1 MRCILLG
8 SGTSTGVPEVGCH
21 CRICRSQDRHDKRTR
36 ISLLVI
42 TDSGKRV
49 LIDCSPDF
57 RRQALSAG
65 IDSLNAIL
73 LTHEHYD
80 HVGGLDDVRTISWLR
95 DLPVYG
101 EEKVLASIRERLHYV
116 FRKNP
121 YPGTPRLTLHSVEPG
136 VPFQIDGL
144 TVEPIR
150 VMHGTLPILGYR
162 IGDMAFLTDVKTIAE
177 EDLKKLEGVRLLF
190 INGLRFRK
198 EHPSHQT
205 IEQAI
210 EISAR
215 LDNPETVLIHLSHHA
230 PLHEELLTL
239 LPSHIH
245 PGYDGLEAVIE
256 NVEISIR
263 DFVPHQ
269 PRAEYTYQDCGR
281 IDYESALNLQRDL
294 FTQAV
299 DAKLEGHTPENTLL
313 FCEHEPVLTLGKHG
327 HEENLLLPE
336 QLLKN
341 RGIRLYHIERGGDI
355 TFHGPGQ
362 ITGYP
367 IFDLEQYGIGLRTYI
382 EILEQ
387 CIIDLIA
394 IFGLKGER
402 SAGASGVWLDPDIP
416 GRARKICAIGVKS
429 SRHVTMHGFALNV
442 NTDLDYFK
450 LINPCGFSDRGVTSI
465 AQELGREQDFILVK
479 QQLEAIFRRNFG
491 AL

>member
-21 CRICRSQDRHDKRTR
+21 CRVCRSEDRHDKRTR
-36 ISLLVI
+36 TSLLII
-42 TDSGKRV
+42 TDAGKQI

-57 RRQALSAG
+57 RQQALFAG
-65 IDSLNAIL
+65 IDSLDAVL
-73 LTHEHYD
+73 LTHEHFD
-80 HVGGLDDVRTISWLR
+80 HVGGLDDLRTICWHRELA
-95 DLPVYG
+95 VYA
-101 EEKVLASIRERLHYV
+101 EQNVLDSIRDRLHYV

-121 YPGTPRLTLHSVEPG
+121 YPGTPLLKLCEVKPDM
-136 VPFQIDGL
+136 PFQVADL
-144 TVEPIR
+144 TVEPLRI
-150 VMHGTLPILGYR
+150 MHGRLPILGYK
-162 IGDMAFLTDVKTIAE
+162 IGKMAFLTDMKDIAAE
-177 EDLKKLEGVRLLF
+177 EIECLKSCRLLF
-190 INGLRFRK
+190 INGLRYRK

-210 EISAR
+210 DTIGQIG
-215 LDNPETVLIHLSHHA
+215 NPESVLIHLSHHA
-230 PLHEELLTL
+230 PLHQEHLEI
-239 LPSHIH
+239 LPPHIH
-245 PGYDGLEAVIE
+245 SGYDGLEAIIDE
-256 NVEISIR
+256 KGIR
-263 DFVPHQ
+263 IKDFEPHVS
-269 PRAEYTYQDCGR
+269 RSEYHYQDCGR
-281 IDYESALNLQRDL
+281 IGYESALTLQRKL
-294 FTQAV
+294 FHDAV
-299 DAKLEGHTPENTLL
+299 ADKLENRKPQNTLL

-327 HEENLLLPE
+327 HEENLLLSE
-336 QLLKN
+336 SELKS
-341 RGIRLYHIERGGDI
+341 RDIRLFHIERGGDI
-355 TFHGPGQ
+355 TYHGPGQ

-382 EILEQ
+382 EMLEQ

-429 SRHVTMHGFALNV
+429 SRHITMHGFALNV

-465 AQELGREQDFILVK
+465 SRELGREQDFILVK
-479 QQLEAIFRRNFG
+479 QQLEAVFRRNFG